1 MNYHR
6 IKITRFINS
15 CLSFVSC
22 SSLMFI
28 FREIQ
33 NMNHILFPILFSI
46 LIFFSMMNHSF
57 QSKELKSLNRLPKS
71 RNMVSPIR
79 TPPRLGKRYNKFS
92 SVKSNFIDKLIKM
105 KWTPNNWKKE
115 VII

>member
-1 MNYHR
+1 
-6 IKITRFINS
+6 
-15 CLSFVSC
+15 
-22 SSLMFI
+22 
-28 FREIQ
+28 
-33 NMNHILFPILFSI
+33 
-46 LIFFSMMNHSF
+46 
-57 QSKELKSLNRLPKS
+57 LPKS